1 MIMHKGLRLAAIL
14 GLIVL
19 MTAAVGCV
27 SNKKFKDH
35 VDNSGARVNE
45 VQSGVEANE
54 QRIEDLRTETDGKIA
69 AAEKKADA
77 AMKSSQDAMKTAK
90 AADAKANG
98 KVLWEVT
105 MTNEDVKFD
114 LNEFVLT
121 AQGKSTLDGLIGK
134 VKGLNRAAYVEVAG
148 HTDSTGSEKY
158 NMGLGLK
165 RAEMVR
171 TYMNQQGVPLHMMS
185 VISFGE
191 SKPIADN
198 STKEGRS
205 QNRRVVIRV
214 LE

>member
-1 MIMHKGLRLAAIL
+1 MHKGLRLAAIL

-35 VDNSGARVNE
+35 VDNSDARVNE

-54 QRIEDLRTETDGKIA
+54 QRIDDLRTETDGKIA

-77 AMKSSQDAMKTAK
+77 AMKTGQDAMKAAK

-121 AQGKSTLDGLIGK
+121 AQGKSTLDSLIGK
-134 VKGLNRAAYVEVAG
+134 VKGLNRAAYVEIAG

-171 TYMNQQGVPLHMMS
+171 TYMSQQGVPLHMMS

-191 SKPIADN
+191 SKPVADN
-198 STKEGRS
+198 STKEGRA

>member
-1 MIMHKGLRLAAIL
+1 MHKGLRLAAIF
-14 GLIVL
+14 GLIVM

-27 SNKKFKDH
+27 KNKKFQDH
-35 VDNSGARVNE
+35 VDNSDARINE

-54 QRIEDLRTETDGKIA
+54 QRIDDLRGETDGKIA

-77 AMKSSQDAMKTAK
+77 AMKTGQDAMTVAK
-90 AADAKANG
+90 AADVKANG

-114 LNEFVLT
+114 SDKFVLT
-121 AQGKSTLDGLIGK
+121 AQGKSTLDSLIGK
-134 VKGLNRAAYVEVAG
+134 VKGLNRAAFVEVAG
-148 HTDSTGSEKY
+148 HTDSTGADKY
-158 NMGLGLK
+158 NMALGLK

-171 TYMNQQGVPLHMMS
+171 NYMNQQGVALHMVS

-198 STKEGRS
+198 STKEGRA

-214 LE
+214 LQ